1 MNDFVL
7 LVGSGFMAKE
17 YLRDVITEPE
27 VMEAFK
33 VFDKDGYG
41 TVNINELRY
50 VLEYLARTNM
60 IDHEEVDECLEY
72 FDADNNGLINFKL
85 GLLIK
90 ISTFLKS

>member
-1 MNDFVL
+1 
-7 LVGSGFMAKE
+7 MAKE

-50 VLEYLARTNM
+50 VLT
-60 IDHEEVDECLEY
+60 
-72 FDADNNGLINFKL
+72 
-85 GLLIK
+85 
-90 ISTFLKS
+90 